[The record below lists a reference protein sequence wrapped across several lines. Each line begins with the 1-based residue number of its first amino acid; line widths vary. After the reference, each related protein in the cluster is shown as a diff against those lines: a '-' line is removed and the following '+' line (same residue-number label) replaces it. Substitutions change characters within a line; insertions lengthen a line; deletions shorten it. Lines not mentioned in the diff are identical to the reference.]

1 MGDLK
6 KLAFERKHIM
16 ALLVAASILKGLS
29 TIGQALFFVWIADH
43 VFLRGSSF
51 ETIVPLLFGLLGAIL
66 LRAICGYAI
75 SIAGVNLAFDVKEE
89 IRHKLIEKF
98 AHNPLQTAAKG
109 QSGQKVSLLLD
120 SVDEVDGFYSKYIP
134 QLIQSYIIP
143 VMLLAVIFT
152 LHWQTGL
159 IILLTAPFIPIFM
172 AMVGKR
178 TKEKAD
184 GQMEELNRFSGTFLD
199 VLQGLTT
206 LRIFGQTKK
215 QERVIE
221 ENSLKFRDSTMEV
234 LKSAFLS
241 SLMLEYISMLSIGII
256 ALEIGLQ
263 LVVFGNITFFT
274 AFFVLILVPDF
285 FNMLKELGSA
295 FHTARGGVAA
305 ADQLFVELGKKSR
318 TIGWGDDRLASEPPS
333 LSLKGLGFQYDENEF
348 ELKPVTV
355 EIPPYS
361 NIAIIGESGA
371 GKSTLLHLLAGL
383 LPATEGELLVD
394 NKPRETFSE
403 ESWFD
408 QLSYISQNP
417 YLFAGTIQANITV
430 GSKQDVPFEKVV
442 AAAEKAGIA
451 ELIHSLKRGFDT
463 PIGEAGRGLSGG
475 EKQRIALARAFLKNP
490 SIVLFDEPTTA
501 LDLKTEQILQESMKE
516 ISETA
521 TVITVAHRLHTIRD
535 ADQILILSEGR
546 LAAAGTHDEL
556 MEKYEPYKEMVY
568 TQQGGSAQWV
578 N

>member
-6 KLAFERKHIM
+6 KLAFERKNIM
-16 ALLVAASILKGLS
+16 VLLVAASILKGLS

-51 ETIVPLLFGLLGAIL
+51 ETVMPLMFGLLAAIL
-66 LRAICGYAI
+66 LRAACGYAI

-89 IRHKLIEKF
+89 LRSKLIESF

-109 QSGQKVSLLLD
+109 QSGQKVSLLMD

-143 VMLLAVIFT
+143 IMLLVVIFI
-152 LHWQTGL
+152 LHWQTAL
-159 IILLTAPFIPIFM
+159 IILVTAPFIPIFM

-215 QERVIE
+215 QEQVIE
-221 ENSLKFRDSTMEV
+221 ENSLKFRDSTMSV

-295 FHTARGGVAA
+295 FHTARGGAA
-305 ADQLFVELGKKSR
+305 AAEQIFGELGKKSR
-318 TIGWGDDRLASEPPS
+318 TIGWGDEHLGAGPPRLT
-333 LSLKGLGFQYDENEF
+333 LKEVGFHYDEDGF
-348 ELKPVTV
+348 ELKPVTI

-361 NIAIIGESGA
+361 NIAVIGESGS
-371 GKSTLLHLLAGL
+371 GKTTLLHLVAGL
-383 LPATEGELLVD
+383 LPATGQLLAGG
-394 NKPRETFSE
+394 KPREAFSE

-408 QLSYISQNP
+408 QLGYISQNP
-417 YLFAGTIQANITV
+417 YLFTGTIRANITI
-430 GSKQDVPFEKVV
+430 GSKRNVPFEEVV
-442 AAAEKAGIA
+442 AAAEKAGIS
-451 ELIHSLKRGFDT
+451 ELIHSFKQGFDT

-516 ISETA
+516 LSETA
-521 TVITVAHRLHTIRD
+521 TVITVAHRLHTIRH
-535 ADQILILSEGR
+535 ADQILVLSEGR
-546 LAAAGTHDEL
+546 LTAAGTHDEL
-556 MEKYEPYKEMVY
+556 MEKYGPYKEMVS